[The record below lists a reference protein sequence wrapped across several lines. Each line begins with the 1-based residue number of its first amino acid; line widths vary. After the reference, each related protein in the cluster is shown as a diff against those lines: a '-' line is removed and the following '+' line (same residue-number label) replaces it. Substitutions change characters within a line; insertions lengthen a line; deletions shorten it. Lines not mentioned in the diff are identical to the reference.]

1 MNQSKNPLIDF
12 ISKQWLLIVS
22 GSGLLLTS
30 IYAGHLPSYS
40 TREVEVLFVLLVLF
54 VVINGLRQ
62 SGLIA
67 RMSQHL
73 DTGRFIALKLVL
85 VTFLLSM
92 FLTNDVALMVVV
104 PITLALDITGKST
117 LVILLALAANAGSA
131 LTPIGN
137 PQNLYIYWF
146 YELTAVEFV
155 RSIAPFSLV
164 FLLILTAASLVVK
177 TERKAVSGRLT
188 ATADRSCYVYGFLL
202 AGVLLTVLHV
212 VPVPAAGIVIV
223 YALFFDRKAL
233 RVDYA
238 LLLSFFLF
246 FGLADNIRSF
256 LASDIQQSGHIFLF
270 SALASQLIS
279 NVPVTLLFAK
289 LTTQWDALLW
299 GVNAGGF
306 GSLFGSLANLIVYGI
321 YIKSE
326 DRAHIGR
333 FTAQFLLMGYAAFFI
348 AIGLYFLLQ
357 HGG

>member
-67 RMSQHL
+67 RMSQYL

-146 YELTAVEFV
+146 YELSSTA
-155 RSIAPFSLV
+155 RHCGSITRCS
-164 FLLILTAASLVVK
+164 
-177 TERKAVSGRLT
+177 
-188 ATADRSCYVYGFLL
+188 
-202 AGVLLTVLHV
+202 
-212 VPVPAAGIVIV
+212 
-223 YALFFDRKAL
+223 
-233 RVDYA
+233 
-238 LLLSFFLF
+238 
-246 FGLADNIRSF
+246 
-256 LASDIQQSGHIFLF
+256 
-270 SALASQLIS
+270 
-279 NVPVTLLFAK
+279 
-289 LTTQWDALLW
+289 
-299 GVNAGGF
+299 
-306 GSLFGSLANLIVYGI
+306 
-321 YIKSE
+321 
-326 DRAHIGR
+326 
-333 FTAQFLLMGYAAFFI
+333 
-348 AIGLYFLLQ
+348 
-357 HGG
+357 